1 MLYFVGLG
9 LGDAKDITVK
19 GLEVVKK
26 CKRVYL
32 EAYTA
37 ILTVGKDA
45 LEEFYG
51 REIILADRDMVE
63 TNSDEI
69 LSGAEEEDVAF
80 LVVGDPFGATT
91 HTDLVLRAKEKALDY
106 RVVHNASI
114 MNACGCCGLQLY
126 NFGETV
132 SIVFWTDTWKPDSYY
147 DKIKSNRDRN
157 MHTLCLLD
165 IKMKE
170 QTIENLMKGRKI
182 FEPPRFMTVKQASEQ
197 LLEIVENKRQ
207 EGEDSLAFTE
217 DTVCVGLSR
226 VGSDAQ
232 RIVSATLQ
240 EMTQIDLGEP
250 LHSLIIPG
258 EMHSLERDMLLQF
271 AISDKT
277 KNILSSLCI

>member
-1 MLYFVGLG
+1 MLFFVGLG

-32 EAYTA
+32 EAYTS

-91 HTDLVLRAKEKALDY
+91 HTDLVLRAKEKGLDY

-207 EGEDSLAFTE
+207 EGDNSLAFTE

-240 EMTQIDLGEP
+240 EMTQIDQGEP

-277 KNILSSLCI
+277 KNILSSICI